1 MLYFYQNLPL
11 HISPIAFTIEIFS
24 IRWYALSYIMAFF
37 VVYIL
42 LIWRTKH
49 DSHIIAQISNSK
61 FIISDEISNSKSQN
75 YNKIQNTILDFL
87 LVAFFSALVG
97 GRIGYV
103 LLYNLPYFL
112 AHPISIV
119 SPYENGNFTG
129 IYGMSY
135 HGGLLGVAIGSWIF
149 LRVKKIDFWQWADF
163 IIPAVSLSYFFGRVG
178 NFLNGELYGRVTDSP
193 LGMYFSNDKTVLRW
207 PSQLIEAFL
216 EGIVLFVI
224 LWTMRKKEMPKGS
237 LFAIYLIGYG
247 FLRILAEIFR
257 EPDPQIGLFLNY
269 FTLGQLLSLPIIFIG
284 AVFIILKKQKI

>member
-1 MLYFYQNLPL
+1 
-11 HISPIAFTIEIFS
+11 
-24 IRWYALSYIMAFF
+24 MAFF

-49 DSHIIAQISNSK
+49 DSNIIAQISNSK